1 MRIIGIHGEYMTGMM
16 SVVALSFGGGG
27 GGGKGY
33 FSPGD
38 VCVMNEGILRFE
50 WEEGGLE
57 NWLFMDGLH
66 CFGLSELSSF
76 FGVAADSFMLETIQ
90 MSADRI

>member
-1 MRIIGIHGEYMTGMM
+1 MEVPTVRKLHPNFTRGKHGHMRLIGIHGKYMTGMM

-50 WEEGGLE
+50 
-57 NWLFMDGLH
+57 
-66 CFGLSELSSF
+66 
-76 FGVAADSFMLETIQ
+76 
-90 MSADRI
+90 